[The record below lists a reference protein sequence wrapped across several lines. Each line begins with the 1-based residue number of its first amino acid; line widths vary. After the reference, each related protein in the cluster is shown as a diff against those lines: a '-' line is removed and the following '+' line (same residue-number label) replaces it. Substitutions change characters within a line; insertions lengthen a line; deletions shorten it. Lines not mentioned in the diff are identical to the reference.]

1 MALIKIRGM
10 ECGYADGFHLGP
22 VDMEIREGSF
32 TGIIG
37 PNGSGKST
45 LFKCLTGDLRLLNGK
60 IELMDKDLSAY
71 SLKERARKLS
81 IVTQF
86 CELAPISVEEYVLM
100 GRMPFR
106 KMFQFYHSA
115 EDKAIADYYIRL
127 TGIDHLR
134 KKRITE
140 LSGGEQQMACIALAL
155 TQKPQL
161 LLLDEATS
169 HLDITHQIRILNLL
183 QKLNEEAGLTIV
195 MIIHDLNMASEY
207 CSDLYLMKK
216 GGLYVSGTPNEVLT
230 YEHIEQVYKTI
241 VLVDNNPLSG
251 KPIIYPVSGKRLDE
265 HRMKYEQK
273 HNALAGQTWRND
285 RE

>member
-1 MALIKIRGM
+1 MDLIKIDGL
-10 ECGYADGFHLGP
+10 ECGYTDGFHLGP
-22 VDMEIREGSF
+22 VDMTMKEGSF

-45 LFKCLTGDLRLLNGK
+45 LFKCLTGDLKLQNGCIK
-60 IELMDKDLSAY
+60 LTGRDLSDY
-71 SLKERARKLS
+71 SLKERAKKLS

-86 CELAPISVEEYVLM
+86 CELAPITVEEYVLM

-106 KMFQFYHSA
+106 KMFQFYNSA
-115 EDKAIADYYIRL
+115 EDKSIADYYIRL

-134 KKRITE
+134 GKRITE

-155 TQKPQL
+155 TQEPQI

-183 QKLNEEAGLTIV
+183 QKLNEETGLTIV

-207 CSDLYLMKK
+207 CSDLFMMKK
-216 GGLYVSGTPNEVLT
+216 GGLYTSGTPNEVLT
-230 YEHIEQVYKTI
+230 YEHIEQVYKTV

-251 KPIIYPVSGKRLDE
+251 KPVIYPVSGKRLDE
-265 HRMKYEQK
+265 HKMKHEQN
-273 HNALAGQTWRND
+273 HNALAGQAW
-285 RE
+285 